1 MPDKKLTEGTTPIDY
16 EGTLK
21 SLTESYYNALDSIN
35 RLQAKLDEAED
46 TIQFADKE
54 LKKANTEIERLE
66 AEIDKQYEIAEAN
79 VRAEI
84 ASGGTSCHWCEDKV
98 RVEAYKEFAE
108 RSEKEIFI
116 KQDDERKQML
126 KILKTYRETRTYSDT
141 EQATDN
147 WLRGYGEAV
156 QDILCVFDNL
166 LKELVGDNQ

>member
-1 MPDKKLTEGTTPIDY
+1 MPDKKPTDNEIIKGLEICSNNGDCKECPINPHHGNY
-16 EGTLK
+16 GYCT
-21 SLTESYYNALDSIN
+21 SLAIKAALDLIN

-98 RVEAYKEFAE
+98 RAEAYKEFAE
-108 RSEKEIFI
+108 RLKDKHRRITDYDEAGFGAQIFI
-116 KQDDERKQML
+116 VEERV
-126 KILKTYRETRTYSDT
+126 I
-141 EQATDN
+141 
-147 WLRGYGEAV
+147 
-156 QDILCVFDNL
+156 DNL
-166 LKELVGDNQ
+166 LKKLVGDNQ